1 MSPTLT
7 TRAADFG
14 LAATDRLRSVVGP
27 IAQTSVAA
35 GLAWYFTH
43 DVLGHRQPFFAP
55 IAAVVCLSAT
65 NVLRG
70 QRAVQMIIGGVL
82 GIGLGAGS
90 QALLGAGPI
99 AVAGAVS
106 IALGIA
112 VLIGRGFIAQ
122 GLMFVNQT
130 AISAVLVVVF
140 PHNDLVVERLFDTV
154 VGGGLAIVFA
164 VLLFPANPMT
174 LLCDA
179 RVGMLAALHDALTQ
193 IADIIDG
200 RAPIAGDWPLSV
212 VEQLHQQSAVLAET
226 RITARHK
233 VRVAPRRWAARN
245 SVRDADRQA
254 AHLGLL
260 ASSVLHLAR
269 VVGHALNDGLPQPIH
284 IAIGE
289 LAAATAAVDNDPASA
304 VTHAAA
310 ARRHAADV
318 QAAAHHT
325 GLVVA
330 AVVKTCA
337 DDLQLVIEPAGGR
350 TPSRGGPDLP
360 SSPLRRGAGASAS
373 TSGCFGLHRRRAVR

>member
-1 MSPTLT
+1 MSPSLAA
-7 TRAADFG
+7 RAADFG
-14 LAATDRLRSVVGP
+14 LAAARRLRSVVGP
-27 IAQTSVAA
+27 ITQTSVAA

-82 GIGLGAGS
+82 GIGLGAGA
-90 QALLGAGPI
+90 QALLGTGPV
-99 AVAGAVS
+99 AVAGAVF
-106 IALGIA
+106 IALCIA
-112 VLIGRGFIAQ
+112 VLTGRGFIAQ
-122 GLMFVNQT
+122 GMMFVNQ
-130 AISAVLVVVF
+130 AGIAAVLVVVF
-140 PHNDLVVERLFDTV
+140 ARNDLVAERLFDTM

-174 LLCDA
+174 LLHEA

-193 IADIIDG
+193 IAAITGG
-200 RAPIAGDWPLSV
+200 RAPIASDWPLPL
-212 VEQLHQQSAVLAET
+212 VERLHQQSAELAEA

-269 VVGHALNDGLPQPIH
+269 VVGHALDDGLPQPVQV
-284 IAIGE
+284 AIGE
-289 LAAATAAVDNDPASA
+289 LAAATAVVDSEPISA
-304 VTHAAA
+304 AEHAAA
-310 ARRHAADV
+310 ARRYAADV
-318 QAAAHHT
+318 QAAAHST

-330 AVVKTCA
+330 AVVKTCS
-337 DDLQLVIEPAGGR
+337 DDLQQVIEPADDE
-350 TPSRGGPDLP
+350 TPSRGL
-360 SSPLRRGAGASAS
+360 
-373 TSGCFGLHRRRAVR
+373 VR